1 MNTSK
6 PFLTSMIET
15 TTFNH
20 DSHDTGYQTNSGNC
34 GNGSTSSNSAQSSS
48 NPSMMIMDTTN
59 NNNTNLTGAEYLMTT
74 TNYAPVAKS
83 RSSKT
88 IEVDSAYGEEFKENQ
103 SSLKMNLAVKK
114 ADLTSLKN
122 DLKRFI
128 ANSSKRQLNLDLA
141 KPSIQYRLEKSNK
154 SLCQDDNTKFLK
166 IKKNSI
172 SLNSLENIIG
182 IESCDN
188 FKISSNS
195 YFKPIKTVVSDVP
208 SSQKQNPRKVNF
220 IKSKSG
226 LEQNRP
232 TAFMAFK
239 SSNETDLQCMS
250 ESVDYSSDISMHTL
264 NSSNV
269 KPGLIELDD
278 MEKLIKKKHELDS
291 LYMDQSI
298 LQNKITP
305 SDYAKSV
312 ISKAK
317 QDLDA
322 LELYIQ
328 KTTNQSNIPI
338 ASCQN
343 LSH

>member
-1 MNTSK
+1 
-6 PFLTSMIET
+6 MIIK
-15 TTFNH
+15 FVSSV
-20 DSHDTGYQTNSGNC
+20 DIC
-34 GNGSTSSNSAQSSS
+34 FKGSTSSNSAQSSS

-182 IESCDN
+182 IGKCSRINIQE
-188 FKISSNS
+188 K
-195 YFKPIKTVVSDVP
+195 
-208 SSQKQNPRKVNF
+208 
-220 IKSKSG
+220 
-226 LEQNRP
+226 
-232 TAFMAFK
+232 
-239 SSNETDLQCMS
+239 NEN
-250 ESVDYSSDISMHTL
+250 L
-264 NSSNV
+264 N
-269 KPGLIELDD
+269 
-278 MEKLIKKKHELDS
+278 
-291 LYMDQSI
+291 
-298 LQNKITP
+298 
-305 SDYAKSV
+305 
-312 ISKAK
+312 
-317 QDLDA
+317 
-322 LELYIQ
+322 
-328 KTTNQSNIPI
+328 
-338 ASCQN
+338 
-343 LSH
+343 